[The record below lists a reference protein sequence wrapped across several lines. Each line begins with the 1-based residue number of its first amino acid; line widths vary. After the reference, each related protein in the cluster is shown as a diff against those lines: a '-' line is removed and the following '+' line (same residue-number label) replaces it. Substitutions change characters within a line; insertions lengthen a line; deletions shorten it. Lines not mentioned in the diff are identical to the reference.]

1 MKKRILFICGDLNPK
16 DLGGAEVHIV
26 EVIKGL
32 ADRGHKCEVF
42 VGDSDAICEIFTH
55 ENINV
60 HTVSYMKVRN
70 FASITYTEAAVRHIS
85 EFLHRE
91 SVDILH
97 AKQVFPQAYIGA
109 KLARR
114 FELPL
119 YVTVQNPMAYKEEM
133 VLRGRIMRVFGS
145 VWLKFAERWV
155 KIGLKAASFCG
166 CVSRYS
172 ESRAIDMGA
181 GKTGIVPN
189 GVDTHVF
196 HPAKER
202 VDGYKIVTTSTLI
215 PRNGID
221 TLVRAFGAASA
232 EFPEATLEIAG
243 EGPME
248 DELRSI
254 VGRQEYTD
262 NKTQMADSRVK
273 FLGTLS
279 HKEVPDLL
287 RSADLFV
294 RPSRF
299 EGFGVSFIEAMAC
312 GVPVITCPSGG
323 IVDFVVDGETGILV
337 PPDKPDQL
345 ANAIISV
352 FRDRG
357 KLENLKKNALQ
368 MVRERYSWDKI
379 VDKVEEAYRQL

>member
-32 ADRGHKCEVF
+32 AERGHKCEVF
-42 VGDSDAICEIFTH
+42 VGLSDGIREIFTH
-55 ENINV
+55 KNITV
-60 HTVSYMKVRN
+60 HTVQYRKVRN
-70 FASITYTEAAVRHIS
+70 LNSVFFTEAAVRFIS
-85 EFLHRE
+85 AFLRRE
-91 SVDILH
+91 KIDILH

-114 FELPL
+114 FKLPL
-119 YVTVQNPMAYKEEM
+119 YTTVQNPLAYKEEM
-133 VLRGRIMRVFGS
+133 VLRGRVMRMLGWF
-145 VWLKFAERWV
+145 WLKLAERWAR
-155 KIGLKAASFCG
+155 IGLKESAVCG

-172 ESRAIDMGA
+172 EKRAIEMGA
-181 GKTGIVPN
+181 GKTVIVPN
-189 GVDTHVF
+189 GVDTEVF
-196 HPAKER
+196 RPAKDA
-202 VDGYKIVTTSTLI
+202 VDGFKVVTTSTLI

-221 TLVRAFGAASA
+221 TLVRAFRMVKK

-248 DELRSI
+248 DELRSLA
-254 VGRQEYTD
+254 GEG
-262 NKTQMADSRVK
+262 VK
-273 FLGTLS
+273 FLGTIA

-323 IVDFVVDGETGILV
+323 IVDFVVDGETGVLV
-337 PPDKPDQL
+337 PPDKPDEL
-345 ANAIISV
+345 ANAMIGV
-352 FRDRG
+352 LRDRG
-357 KLENLKKNALQ
+357 KLSNLKKNALK
-368 MVRERYSWDKI
+368 MVRERYSWDKV
-379 VDKVEEAYRQL
+379 VDKIEESYKAIL